1 MVDYPGF
8 LNQASYTNRAWIGT
22 IALSILCHISFFFGV
37 IFLPGLQLTT
47 PQLPSAVE
55 VDLVDLPRGGPQA
68 EPLAQRDEVE
78 AEPPHPE
85 PAEAAKAPISEKPP
99 EKPEPVESKEKP
111 VKVEAPPPK
120 EAVSLAPQPLEV
132 KRSLK
137 KKTYNVSKVI
147 DKAIAKIAKQA
158 PQSRSRSV
166 LKAIDELKKQAK
178 EGAGG
183 VATRGAAQKAGM
195 SRKSLEL
202 INIYNN
208 EIWRHKIQKNWAFSQ
223 EMARGNTELEA
234 VIIVKIMRNGEIRD
248 LWFEKKSGNT
258 YFDNSALKAVNK
270 SDPLPP
276 LPAGYI
282 GPFYEV
288 GFRFN
293 LSELKR
299 RP

>member
-8 LNQASYTNRAWIGT
+8 LNQTNYTNRVWIGT
-22 IALSILCHISFFFGV
+22 IALSILCHISFFLGV

-55 VDLVDLPRGGPQA
+55 VDLVDLPQGGPQA
-68 EPLAQRDEVE
+68 GPLAQRDEVE
-78 AEPPHPE
+78 AEPPPPE
-85 PAEAAKAPISEKPP
+85 PAEAAKAAKPEKPP

-120 EAVSLAPQPLEV
+120 EAVSLAPKPLEV

-166 LKAIDELKKQAK
+166 LKAIDQLKKQAK
-178 EGAGG
+178 ESAGG

-195 SRKSLEL
+195 SRRSLEL
-202 INIYNN
+202 LDIYNA
-208 EIWRHKIQKNWAFSQ
+208 EIWHQIQKNWAFSK
-223 EMARGNTELEA
+223 EMAKGNTELEA

-248 LWFEKKSGNT
+248 LWFEKKCGNT
-258 YFDNSALKAVNK
+258 YFDNSALKAVKK

-276 LPAGYI
+276 LPAGFI
-282 GPFYEV
+282 GSFYEV